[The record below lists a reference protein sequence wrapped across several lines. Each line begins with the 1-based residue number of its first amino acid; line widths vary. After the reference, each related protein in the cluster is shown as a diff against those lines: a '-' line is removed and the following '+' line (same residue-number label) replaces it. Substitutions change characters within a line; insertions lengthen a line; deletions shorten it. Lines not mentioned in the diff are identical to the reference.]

1 MYGRV
6 PGMPVGKWEFSS
18 AGYIS
23 SLRGTREIVPAL
35 ASWVAK
41 PAHEIRE
48 EEGTEISAKAEDEDE

>member
-6 PGMPVGKWEFSS
+6 PGMPVGKWEF
-18 AGYIS
+18 S

-41 PAHEIRE
+41 SAHEIRE
-48 EEGTEISAKAEDEDE
+48 EEGTEISAKDEDEDE